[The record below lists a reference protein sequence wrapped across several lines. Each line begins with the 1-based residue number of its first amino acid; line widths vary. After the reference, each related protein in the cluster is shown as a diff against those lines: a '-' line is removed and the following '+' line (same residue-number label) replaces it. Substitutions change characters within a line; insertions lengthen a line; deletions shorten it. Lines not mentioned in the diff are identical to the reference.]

1 MATGAEVATGA
12 EEAGKGAAEVATGA
26 EAAGTGSAEVANGAE
41 EAGAGAAAARRR
53 LGRGP
58 RPARSGNHRAVEGI
72 GLG

>member
-1 MATGAEVATGA
+1 MATGA
-12 EEAGKGAAEVATGA
+12 EEAGTGAAEVATGT
-26 EAAGTGSAEVANGAE
+26 EEAGTG
-41 EAGAGAAAARRR
+41 AATSRRR